1 MLASEVRALLTVM
14 EDPQADMASL
24 RCCAS
29 QLLSTALESDLTER
43 QAALEQLARVFSI
56 SSGSQATCLAVI
68 CGALIEHGCPP
79 DPLASPLFLR
89 IGELLPRVIKLYD
102 LCAAQ
107 IPKSTSAADHDSSEA
122 QFLTVLEQHR
132 DAFPALCAA
141 WNDLDHFAPA
151 VIAVLSTSP
160 QWRNMAHCFQ
170 EPLKHIMDHHQAARW
185 LVRLLAVVE
194 GALLLIEPATCSGWQ
209 ARMSGIADNYQ
220 LQTLVL
226 ATLNDNS
233 STIPVPNSS
242 TIPVPPSAGAVDVA
256 RGIGPQQ
263 SPDEVSGRWDF
274 YSWQAI
280 QPDLQLPRIE
290 HPLAQKYK
298 IIDAG
303 LPAEIPMFA
312 GQRVLLLGPRTQ
324 RPRWVS
330 QRPFGHLKADLHYE
344 RALSSASCRDWLQRM
359 YQQSLHQ

>member
-1 MLASEVRALLTVM
+1 MLASEVRSLLTVV
-14 EDPQADMASL
+14 EDPEADVASL
-24 RCCAS
+24 TCCAK
-29 QLLSTALESDLTER
+29 QLLSTALQSDLTER
-43 QAALEQLARVFSI
+43 QAALEQLARVFAN
-56 SSGSQATCLAVI
+56 SSGTRATCLSVI

-89 IGELLPRVIKLYD
+89 IGELLPQVIELYD
-102 LCAAQ
+102 RCAAQ

-122 QFLTVLEQHR
+122 PFLTVLEQHR

-151 VIAVLSTSP
+151 VIAVVSTSP

-170 EPLKHIMDHHQAARW
+170 EPLKHIMDRHQAARW

-194 GALLLIEPATCSGWQ
+194 GALLLIEPATFSGWQ
-209 ARMSGIADNYQ
+209 VRMSGIADNYQ

-233 STIPVPNSS
+233 STIPVPPS
-242 TIPVPPSAGAVDVA
+242 TAAVDVA

-263 SPDEVSGRWDF
+263 SRDEVSGRWDF
-274 YSWQAI
+274 YSWQAG
-280 QPDLQLPRIE
+280 QPDLQLPGIE
-290 HPLAQKYK
+290 HPLAHKYK
-298 IIDAG
+298 LLDAG

-344 RALSSASCRDWLQRM
+344 RALSPASCRDWLQRM
-359 YQQSLHQ
+359 YQQSLHK